1 MHFLSHSFA
10 SRNSI
15 EIRVEKKNNENY
27 YSDDDGADDRRGRKM
42 IITMNL
48 ISFESIKKYFWSWT
62 EFVSRRL
69 MIYFQSFFF
78 AWKDFLEFKIL
89 LILLHGKTWE
99 ICTHNMFSLT
109 SRLLHSQLLLPTL
122 WARWYFDT

>member
-48 ISFESIKKYFWSWT
+48 ISFESIKKYFWS
-62 EFVSRRL
+62 
-69 MIYFQSFFF
+69 
-78 AWKDFLEFKIL
+78 
-89 LILLHGKTWE
+89 
-99 ICTHNMFSLT
+99 
-109 SRLLHSQLLLPTL
+109 
-122 WARWYFDT
+122 